1 MRFFLLHW
9 TCLGWPRMPH
19 YILLLTTLRQNKY
32 SKKRRCLN
40 DLISYA
46 CKNNLHKF
54 NLQNNNSNNCW
65 IHHCHAICTVI
76 FMVQTVIEEEKL
88 RGTVHTRG
96 GFIFHRADNHYR
108 AATGC
113 AWNMNWNRTIQ
124 HPACLLHAFPE
135 SQVIRRRCIYGP
147 MLVGSTHRESDIHPA
162 CLPDHILINLQNKH
176 GTVWLVDLQKTG
188 HSVCP

>member
-65 IHHCHAICTVI
+65 IHHCHAICTDI
-76 FMVQTVIEEEKL
+76 FMAQTVIEDWGRETARNCTYKRRLYIPPSRQPLPRRNRMCMEHELKWYPYPTSSVPAPCFSWKPS
-88 RGTVHTRG
+88 GTAVHLWSDVG
-96 GFIFHRADNHYR
+96 GQYSQRVR
-108 AATGC
+108 
-113 AWNMNWNRTIQ
+113 
-124 HPACLLHAFPE
+124 HPP
-135 SQVIRRRCIYGP
+135 
-147 MLVGSTHRESDIHPA
+147 
-162 CLPDHILINLQNKH
+162 CLPAWPYPN
-176 GTVWLVDLQKTG
+176 
-188 HSVCP
+188 

>member
-65 IHHCHAICTVI
+65 IHHCHAICTDI
-76 FMVQTVIEEEKL
+76 FMAQTVIEDWGRETARNCTYKRRLYIPPSRQPLPRRNRMCMEHELKWYL
-88 RGTVHTRG
+88 PNIQRACSMLFLKAKWYG
-96 GFIFHRADNHYR
+96 GAFMVRCWWAVL
-108 AATGC
+108 TESQ
-113 AWNMNWNRTIQ
+113 TSTL
-124 HPACLLHAFPE
+124 PACLTI
-135 SQVIRRRCIYGP
+135 S
-147 MLVGSTHRESDIHPA
+147 
-162 CLPDHILINLQNKH
+162 
-176 GTVWLVDLQKTG
+176 
-188 HSVCP
+188 